1 MITLAG
7 CGVSRTSVFPPERS
21 DLSVLAKEASGRA
34 YEILG
39 VVQVDGRSFT
49 RETTLVERLRAKARE
64 MGADD
69 VLNIRVMSIARGTG
83 LVRYHVITAEGIAV
97 RWKSPPVRK

>member
-1 MITLAG
+1 M
-7 CGVSRTSVFPPERS
+7 FPPERS
-21 DLSVLAKEASGRA
+21 DLSVLAKEVSGRA

-83 LVRYHVITAEGIAV
+83 FVRYHVITAEGIAV